1 MEPAVG
7 QGDAALCVLGGDR
20 QHIKGKV
27 GGHSAGA
34 ALHPVECILFEINR
48 QSLDGV
54 IYFITSF
61 PNKPVPRGASC
72 Y

>member
-20 QHIKGKV
+20 QHIEGKV

-34 ALHPVECILFEINR
+34 ALHPVE
-48 QSLDGV
+48 
-54 IYFITSF
+54 
-61 PNKPVPRGASC
+61 
-72 Y
+72 